1 MPFRVPFGHLEKC
14 PFVIGVS
21 ADVEL
26 DFVNFVVKRGSKHR
40 EIMGVENVER
50 PKSKWRGAD

>member
-1 MPFRVPFGHLEKC
+1 MLFRVPLDRLEKC

-26 DFVNFVVKRGSKHR
+26 DFVDFVLKRGSKHR
-40 EIMGVENVER
+40 EI
-50 PKSKWRGAD
+50 RGLKTSNDQKKMIGG